1 MIDRNSRN
9 KNARKSLLITDIPT
23 DIRKA
28 LVDDARSQDVS
39 VNETAVK
46 ILCGCFGVK
55 HVESVNGL
63 RGQDGPPGFVAADPK
78 NTTLL
83 IRGGAKLHRKMDQA
97 RRKRNA
103 TLRGVVLECLAM
115 NYSLAVPDV
124 GRRPRQ
130 TKERSVEHSRA

>member
-1 MIDRNSRN
+1 MDRNH
-9 KNARKSLLITDIPT
+9 KNTSPRKSLLVTDIPT
-23 DIRKA
+23 EIRKA

-39 VNETAVK
+39 VNETAVR
-46 ILCGCFGVK
+46 ILCGCFNVK
-55 HVESVNGL
+55 HVESLNGL

-83 IRGGAKLHRKMDQA
+83 IRGGAKLHRQMDRA

-103 TLRGVVLECLAM
+103 TLRGVVLECLAL
-115 NYSLAVPDV
+115 YYELPAPPV

-130 TKERSVEHSRA
+130 KKEKV